1 MANVYKILGQ
11 ITGSATI
18 KPIYTTPA
26 SPTQSVVS
34 SLVIANRGTN
44 TLYYRIAAITSG
56 STLSNEHYLAYD
68 VPLSA
73 SDSTA
78 LTLGISL
85 NSGQRLEGY
94 ASGSSLSAS
103 FSAFGTEIY

>member
-11 ITGSATI
+11 ITGSAASRA
-18 KPIYTTPA
+18 IYTTPA
-26 SPTQSVVS
+26 STQAVVS
-34 SLVIANRGTN
+34 SIVVANRGTN
-44 TLYYRIAAITSG
+44 PLVYRLAAITSG
-56 STLSNEHYLAYD
+56 SVLADANYLAVD
-68 VPLSA
+68 VPLSG
-73 SDSTA
+73 SDSIA

-103 FSAFGTEIY
+103 FSAFGTEIS

>member
-1 MANVYKILGQ
+1 MPNTYKILGQ

-18 KPIYTTPA
+18 RPLYTTPSGSQA
-26 SPTQSVVS
+26 VVS
-34 SLVIANRGTN
+34 SIVIANRGAN
-44 TLYYRIAAITSG
+44 QLNYRIAAVTSG
-56 STLSNEHYLAYD
+56 SVLSDKDYLAYD

-78 LTLGISL
+78 LTLGVSL
-85 NSGQRLEGY
+85 SGGQRLEAY

-103 FSAFGTEIY
+103 FSAFGTEIS